1 MRAAIEAGRIAA
13 EPLPLD
19 AVKAMQP
26 GQVSRKRGVGAR
38 LAALASLGRPRPSY
52 RGFNLL
58 SPAMENGLGATF
70 RNAAGTGR
78 RVLQGLRDRKR
89 R

>member
-1 MRAAIEAGRIAA
+1 MEAGRIAA

-38 LAALASLGRPRPSY
+38 LAALAALGRPRPSY
-52 RGFNLL
+52 RGFKLL
-58 SPAMENGLGATF
+58 SPAIESGLMANL

-78 RVLQGLRDRKR
+78 RVLQGLRNRKR